1 MNEIKSKSMKKFIV
15 LFVISAVCL
24 SASAQAVIIN
34 NNSNNGTQVITP
46 KPKKDSGFGVAIGA
60 SASTHGLG
68 GNVIIGLTK
77 WLSVRGSYE
86 MLNNELIA
94 DYVPTNFQYA
104 FNDDLNLDI
113 TPTFKTGGYSVM
125 ADLYLGRS
133 LYVTGGF
140 VQTVFD
146 ANATVK
152 SAESMKIGDITFT
165 PDEIGKLEVQMKPG
179 KTPAPYLGIGLGR
192 NIARKSGLA
201 MTLEFGAIMMESY
214 NITLN
219 GTGMFGGNSQNASFQ
234 KLIDTVNGFD
244 WAGVYPVV
252 KLGISY
258 RLF

>member
-1 MNEIKSKSMKKFIV
+1 MKKYLMLIV
-15 LFVISAVCL
+15 VAAMCITAT
-24 SASAQAVIIN
+24 AQDE
-34 NNSNNGTQVITP
+34 SS
-46 KPKKDSGFGVAIGA
+46 KKGFGVAIGA

-68 GNVIIGLTK
+68 GNVIIGITN

-86 MLNNELIA
+86 MLNSELIA

-104 FNDDLNLDI
+104 FNDLNLDI
-113 TPTFKTGGYSVM
+113 TPTFETGGYSVM
-125 ADLYLGRS
+125 ADIYLGRS

-140 VQTVFD
+140 VQTTFH
-146 ANATVK
+146 ANAMVK

-165 PDEIGKLEVQMKPG
+165 PDEIGKLEVHMKPG
-179 KTPAPYLGIGLGR
+179 KTPAPYVGLGLGR

-201 MTLEFGAIMMESY
+201 MSLELGAIMMQSY
-214 NITLN
+214 DITLN

-244 WAGVYPVV
+244 WAGIYPVV

>member
-1 MNEIKSKSMKKFIV
+1 MKKFIV
-15 LFVISAVCL
+15 LFVLTAVCL

-34 NNSNNGTQVITP
+34 NNSNNSTQVITP

-86 MLNNELIA
+86 MLDNQMLA
-94 DYVPTNFQYA
+94 DYVPLNFQYK
-104 FNDDLNLDI
+104 FNDLNLDI
-113 TPTFKTGGYSVM
+113 TPSFKTGGYSLM

-140 VQTVFD
+140 VQTVFE
-146 ANATVK
+146 ANANVK

-165 PDEIGKLEVQMKPG
+165 PDEIGKLEVLMKPG
-179 KTPAPYLGIGLGR
+179 KIPSTYLGVGLGR

-201 MTLEFGAIMMESY
+201 MTLEFGAMMMETY
-214 NITLN
+214 DITLN

-244 WAGVYPVV
+244 WAGIYPVV

>member
-1 MNEIKSKSMKKFIV
+1 MKKYIFLIAILAMYTTV
-15 LFVISAVCL
+15 
-24 SASAQAVIIN
+24 SAQDD
-34 NNSNNGTQVITP
+34 S
-46 KPKKDSGFGVAIGA
+46 KKGSGFGVAIGA

-68 GNVIIGLTK
+68 GNVVIGLTN

-86 MLNNELIA
+86 MLNNQLLA
-94 DYVPTNFQYA
+94 DYVPMNFQYG
-104 FNDDLNLDI
+104 FNDLNLNI
-113 TPTFKTGGYSVM
+113 APTFETGGYSVM

-133 LYVTGGF
+133 LYLTGGF
-140 VQTVFD
+140 VQTVFN
-146 ANATVK
+146 ANAEVK

-165 PDEIGKLEVQMKPG
+165 PDEIGKLDVQIKPG

-201 MTLEFGAIMMESY
+201 MTLELGAIMMQSY
-214 NITLN
+214 DITLN
-219 GTGMFGGNSQNASFQ
+219 GTGMFGGNSQNDSFQ

-244 WAGVYPVV
+244 WAGIYPVV